1 MFFFHNICF
10 IDTLASSH
18 CKVLPFCDYYAIPS
32 ASVDYPTTPFY
43 VNISPLPMSNPY
55 MYNSYQQYS
64 PSMGEGQMSNTL
76 PTFHNLQYLS
86 DGNTAGSSVSSS
98 TSSSV
103 SSNYSL
109 HNPRMRYYLSKSFD
123 AEDDLEFCPD
133 IPESLTL
140 NSSPTFKKF
149 NPYTALVFSP
159 TANHG
164 ELPLSPNVPSSPR
177 VLTPRI
183 KKPIDIINPH
193 TKVRVGSPAVQK

>member
-1 MFFFHNICF
+1 
-10 IDTLASSH
+10 
-18 CKVLPFCDYYAIPS
+18 
-32 ASVDYPTTPFY
+32 
-43 VNISPLPMSNPY
+43 MSNPY

-64 PSMGEGQMSNTL
+64 PNMADGLMNNVL
-76 PTFHNLQYLS
+76 PTFHNLQYLG
-86 DGNTAGSSVSSS
+86 GNNGGSSVSTSS
-98 TSSSV
+98 TLSSI

-109 HNPRMRYYLSKSFD
+109 HNPRMRYYLSKLFD

-133 IPESLTL
+133 IPEGLL

-149 NPYTALVFSP
+149 NPYTASVFSP

-164 ELPLSPNVPSSPR
+164 DQPPSPAPSSPR

-193 TKVRVGSPAVQK
+193 TKVRVSSPAVPK

>member
-1 MFFFHNICF
+1 
-10 IDTLASSH
+10 
-18 CKVLPFCDYYAIPS
+18 
-32 ASVDYPTTPFY
+32 
-43 VNISPLPMSNPY
+43 MSNPY

-64 PSMGEGQMSNTL
+64 PSMADGLMNNVL
-76 PTFHNLQYLS
+76 PTFHNLQYS
-86 DGNTAGSSVSSS
+86 GGGNTAGSSVSTTSS

-109 HNPRMRYYLSKSFD
+109 HNPRMRYYLSKLFD

-133 IPESLTL
+133 IPEGIAL

-149 NPYTALVFSP
+149 NPYTASVFSP

-164 ELPLSPNVPSSPR
+164 EQPLSPVASSPR
-177 VLTPRI
+177 VLTPRV